1 MTRIPL
7 LAALAVTALGVAAC
21 GSSSSS
27 SSSSA
32 AAPATSSTAA
42 PATSTAAP
50 ATSSSSAAPA
60 STGGGSTVTE
70 AADPGGALKFTS
82 DSLTAKAGKVTINFT
97 NKAPEDHNFT
107 LQTASGKSVGA
118 TPTFS
123 GGTKTLSVTLKPG
136 TYTFFC
142 SVPGHEMAGMK
153 GTLTVS

>member
-32 AAPATSSTAA
+32 PA
-42 PATSTAAP
+42 ATSTAAP

-60 STGGGSTVTE
+60 ATGGGSTVTE
-70 AADPGGALKFTS
+70 SADPSGTLKFTS

-97 NKAPEDHNFT
+97 NKAPVSHNFT
-107 LQTASGKSVGA
+107 LTTASGASVGA
-118 TPTFS
+118 TPTFT

-153 GTLTVS
+153 GTLKVS

>member
-7 LAALAVTALGVAAC
+7 LAALAVTALAVAAC

-32 AAPATSSTAA
+32 AAPATS
-42 PATSTAAP
+42 TAAP

-60 STGGGSTVTE
+60 AAGAGNTVTE
-70 AADPGGALKFTS
+70 SADPAGALKFTS

-97 NKAPEDHNFT
+97 NKAPEAHNFT
-107 LQTASGKSVGA
+107 LTTASGKSVGA
-118 TPTFS
+118 TPTFT

>member
-32 AAPATSSTAA
+32 AAPATS
-42 PATSTAAP
+42 TAAP

-60 STGGGSTVTE
+60 ATGGAGAVTE
-70 AADPGGALKFTS
+70 AADPSGALKFTS

-107 LQTASGKSVGA
+107 LATASGKTVGA